1 MIGVKLMK
9 IKREGMF
16 NIRSVAD
23 HGYKIQL
30 RKFAKRFWRQKRG
43 SKNEN

>member
-1 MIGVKLMK
+1 MK
-9 IKREGMF
+9 IKQEFGF
-16 NIRSVAD
+16 NVRSAAD
-23 HGYKIQL
+23 HGHKIQL